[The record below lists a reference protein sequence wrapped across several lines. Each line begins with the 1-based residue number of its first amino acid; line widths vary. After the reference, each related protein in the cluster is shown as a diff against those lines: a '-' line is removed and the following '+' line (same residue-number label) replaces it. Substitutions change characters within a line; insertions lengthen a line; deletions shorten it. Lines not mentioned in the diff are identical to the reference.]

1 MLEFIKKLL
10 GGGSEAAI
18 KKLDKTAQAV
28 EALEDEYRKLTD
40 EQLRGKTD
48 EFKARLAKGET
59 LDDLLPEPSAR
70 QMTAFW
76 ECAPIMCRFW
86 AVSCCIR
93 AASLK

>member
-40 EQLRGKTD
+40 EQQQLLNEAFYASQTMVNIVND
-48 EFKARLAKGET
+48 FLSVSRLQTGRFSIKPKLKQA
-59 LDDLLPEPSAR
+59 
-70 QMTAFW
+70 TA
-76 ECAPIMCRFW
+76 
-86 AVSCCIR
+86 
-93 AASLK
+93 

>member
-48 EFKARLAKGET
+48 EFKARLAKG
-59 LDDLLPEPSAR
+59 AR

-93 AASLK
+93 AASPK